1 MYNDL
6 SRLEEAAAGGEE
18 SFESFILANG
28 SGTSEERR
36 RAAECARMRC
46 DVGLAREIECVYV
59 GEDVRVLRAARL
71 RDEGVLRGLVGGTW
85 RGVMD
90 LCADEL
96 GRDVPVLVKGA
107 GDGETRGVGGGGSG
121 GGRGRGRLEGRLGM

>member
-1 MYNDL
+1 MSGQGSGASGER

-36 RAAECARMRC
+36 RAAECARARG
-46 DVGLAREIECVYV
+46 DEGLAREIECVYV

-96 GRDVPVLVKGA
+96 GRDVPVLVKAQVKEGQVL
-107 GDGETRGVGGGGSG
+107 DSEM
-121 GGRGRGRLEGRLGM
+121 RLASR